1 MSRNYGL
8 EKMLLLMIIHS
19 VRSTQNMSRFYN
31 FLMPQQTNRQLEAI
45 CKQKILNAVEKS
57 RHEQEIR

>member
-1 MSRNYGL
+1 
-8 EKMLLLMIIHS
+8 MLLLMIIHS
-19 VRSTQNMSRFYN
+19 VRSIQNMSRFYN